1 MNPSPSASGPVAISP
16 ARPPAAGALIPLE
29 KWYAPRLAMSAKFL
43 HTLFSC
49 ALGIGS
55 GAVWAG
61 GEPVPLQRFVFEK
74 AEMGLPFRI
83 TLFAPDEA
91 AAKTAAEA
99 AFARVAAL
107 NAVLSDYDDESE
119 LSRLSRTSG
128 SGIAVPVSGDLWR
141 VLERGQAL
149 AVRTDGAFDL
159 TVGPLVNLWRRAR
172 RKQELPSP
180 ELIAE
185 MRARTGFRHLKLDAE
200 KRTAEL
206 LLADMRLDAGSIGKA
221 YAVDA
226 ALAVLKARGITRALV
241 GGSGD
246 MAAGDAPP
254 GLPGWRIEVA
264 ALDAPGAPPPR
275 IVHLVNRG
283 IATSGDVFQKVE
295 IEGKRYSHI
304 VDPRTGLG
312 LTDHSLVTVIAP
324 DCFTANG
331 CTTSASVLGPER
343 GLKLIDE
350 TPGIAGLIVRKP
362 GERIEFVE
370 SRAW

>member
-1 MNPSPSASGPVAISP
+1 MRADD
-16 ARPPAAGALIPLE
+16 AAA
-29 KWYAPRLAMSAKFL
+29 
-43 HTLFSC
+43 
-49 ALGIGS
+49 
-55 GAVWAG
+55 
-61 GEPVPLQRFVFEK
+61 LQRFVFEK

-83 TLFAPDEA
+83 TLFASDEA
-91 AAKTAAEA
+91 TAKAASDA
-99 AFARVAAL
+99 AFARVGAL

-119 LSRLSRTSG
+119 ISRLSRSSG
-128 SGIAVPVSGDLWR
+128 SGKVVPVSDDLWR
-141 VLERGQAL
+141 VLERGQAM
-149 AVRTDGAFDL
+149 AARTDGAFDV

-185 MRARTGFRHLKLDAE
+185 MRARVGFRDLKLDAE

-206 LLADMRLDAGSIGKA
+206 LIADMRLDVGSIGKA

-226 ALAVLKARGITRALV
+226 ALAVLQKRGITRALV

-275 IVHLVNRG
+275 IVHLANRG

-295 IEGKRYSHI
+295 IDGKRYSHI
-304 VDPRTGLG
+304 VDPHTGLG
-312 LTDHSLVTVIAP
+312 LTDHSLVTVTAP
-324 DCFTANG
+324 DCFTAN
-331 CTTSASVLGPER
+331 CYTTSASVLGPER
-343 GLKLIDE
+343 GMKLIDV

-362 GERIEFVE
+362 GEKVEFVE
-370 SRAW
+370 SRAWR

>member
-1 MNPSPSASGPVAISP
+1 MKTRTSQ
-16 ARPPAAGALIPLE
+16 AAVLLGALQMALAQ
-29 KWYAPRLAMSAKFL
+29 AP
-43 HTLFSC
+43 
-49 ALGIGS
+49 
-55 GAVWAG
+55 AG
-61 GEPVPLQRFVFEK
+61 DEPRALQRFVFEK

-83 TLFAPDEA
+83 TLFATDELTAGA
-91 AAKTAAEA
+91 AANA
-99 AFARVAAL
+99 AFARVGAL

-128 SGIAVPVSGDLWR
+128 SGKAVPVSDDLWA
-141 VLERGQAL
+141 VLERGQAM
-149 AVRTDGAFDL
+149 AERTDGAFDV

-185 MRARTGFRHLKLDAE
+185 MRGRVGFRYLKLDGRM
-200 KRTAEL
+200 RTAEL
-206 LLADMRLDAGSIGKA
+206 LIPEMRLDVGSIGKA

-246 MAAGDAPP
+246 MAAGDPPP

-275 IVHLVNRG
+275 IVHLANRG

-295 IEGKRYSHI
+295 IDGKRYSHI
-304 VDPRTGLG
+304 VDPHTGLG
-312 LTDHSLVTVIAP
+312 LTDHSLVTVVAR

-331 CTTSASVLGPER
+331 WTTSVSVLGPAR
-343 GLKLIDE
+343 GVKLLDE
-350 TPGIAGLIVRKP
+350 TPGIAGLLVRKP
-362 GERIEFVE
+362 GGEVEFIE
-370 SRAW
+370 SREWKAER

>member
-1 MNPSPSASGPVAISP
+1 MTPSAKHESLFTTLLAALWIALASASAGDA
-16 ARPPAAGALIPLE
+16 PPPLE
-29 KWYAPRLAMSAKFL
+29 
-43 HTLFSC
+43 
-49 ALGIGS
+49 
-55 GAVWAG
+55 
-61 GEPVPLQRFVFEK
+61 RFAFEK

-91 AAKTAAEA
+91 AAKVASDA
-99 AFARVAAL
+99 AFARVEEL
-107 NAVLSDYDDESE
+107 NRVLSDYDDDSE
-119 LSRLSRTSG
+119 ISRLSRTSG
-128 SGIAVPVSGDLWR
+128 SGNAVPVSDDHWR
-141 VLERGQAL
+141 VLERAQAM
-149 AVRTDGAFDL
+149 AERTDGAFDV
-159 TVGPLVNLWRRAR
+159 TIGPLVNLWRRAR

-185 MRARTGFRHLKLDAE
+185 MRARVGFRNLKLNAE

-206 LLADMRLDAGSIGKA
+206 RIADMRLDVGSIGKA

-254 GLPGWRIEVA
+254 GFPGWRIEVA

-275 IVHLVNRG
+275 IVHLANRG

-295 IEGKRYSHI
+295 IDGKRYSHI
-304 VDPRTGLG
+304 VDPHTGLG

-324 DCFTANG
+324 DCFTAN
-331 CTTSASVLGPER
+331 CYTTSASVLGPER
-343 GLKLIDE
+343 GMKLIDE
-350 TPGIAGLIVRKP
+350 TPGIAGMIVRKP

-370 SRAW
+370 SRGWRER

>member
-1 MNPSPSASGPVAISP
+1 M
-16 ARPPAAGALIPLE
+16 
-29 KWYAPRLAMSAKFL
+29 
-43 HTLFSC
+43 
-49 ALGIGS
+49 
-55 GAVWAG
+55 
-61 GEPVPLQRFVFEK
+61 QRFAFEK

-83 TLFAPDEA
+83 TLFASDEKTAKA
-91 AAKTAAEA
+91 AADA
-99 AFARVAAL
+99 AFARIEAL
-107 NAVLSDYDDESE
+107 NGVLSDYDDESE

-128 SGIAVPVSGDLWR
+128 SGKAVRVSDDLWR
-141 VLERGQAL
+141 VLERGQAM
-149 AVRTDGAFDL
+149 AERTEGAFDV

-185 MRARTGFRHLKLDAE
+185 MRARVGYRNLKLNAE

-206 LLADMRLDAGSIGKA
+206 LIPDMRLDAGSIGKA

-264 ALDAPGAPPPR
+264 SLDTPGAPPPR
-275 IVHLVNRG
+275 IVHLANRG

-295 IEGKRYSHI
+295 IDGKRYSHI

-324 DCFTANG
+324 DCFTAN
-331 CTTSASVLGPER
+331 CYTTSASVLGPER
-343 GLKLIDE
+343 GLKLIE
-350 TPGIAGLIVRKP
+350 GTPGIAALLVRKP
-362 GERIEFVE
+362 GEKIEFVE
-370 SRAW
+370 SREWR

>member
-1 MNPSPSASGPVAISP
+1 MLPKFFHALFF
-16 ARPPAAGALIPLE
+16 GALSLVAAAEPPPL
-29 KWYAPRLAMSAKFL
+29 R
-43 HTLFSC
+43 
-49 ALGIGS
+49 
-55 GAVWAG
+55 
-61 GEPVPLQRFVFEK
+61 RFAFEK

-83 TLFAPDEA
+83 TLFAPDENFAKA
-91 AAKTAAEA
+91 AADA
-99 AFARVAAL
+99 AFARVEAL
-107 NAVLSDYDDESE
+107 NGVLSDYDDESE

-128 SGIAVPVSGDLWR
+128 SGKAVPVSDDLWR
-141 VLERGQAL
+141 VLERGQAM
-149 AVRTDGAFDL
+149 AARTDGAFDV

-180 ELIAE
+180 ELIVE
-185 MRARTGFRHLKLDAE
+185 MRARVGFRNLKLDAE

-206 LLADMRLDAGSIGKA
+206 LIPDMRLDVGSIGKA

-241 GGSGD
+241 GGGGD

-264 ALDAPGAPPPR
+264 PLDAPGAPPPR
-275 IVHLVNRG
+275 IVHLANRG

-295 IEGKRYSHI
+295 IDGKRYSHI

-324 DCFTANG
+324 DCFTAN
-331 CTTSASVLGPER
+331 CYTTSASVLGPER
-343 GLKLIDE
+343 GLRLMDE
-350 TPGIAGLIVRKP
+350 TPGIAGLLVRKP
-362 GERIEFVE
+362 GEKIEFVE
-370 SRAW
+370 SRAWKAERSGGP

>member
-1 MNPSPSASGPVAISP
+1 MMIQRSLQTLLRCALWLGAVSALAGDEQ
-16 ARPPAAGALIPLE
+16 GAL
-29 KWYAPRLAMSAKFL
+29 K
-43 HTLFSC
+43 
-49 ALGIGS
+49 
-55 GAVWAG
+55 
-61 GEPVPLQRFVFEK
+61 RFAFEK

-83 TLFAPDEA
+83 TLFATNEQSAKA
-91 AAKTAAEA
+91 AADA
-99 AFARVAAL
+99 AFARVEAL

-128 SGIAVPVSGDLWR
+128 SGKAVPVSDDLWR
-141 VLERGQAL
+141 VLERGQAM
-149 AVRTDGAFDL
+149 AARTDGAFDV

-180 ELIAE
+180 DLIAE
-185 MRARTGFRHLKLDAE
+185 MRARVGFRNLKLDVE
-200 KRTAEL
+200 NRTAEL
-206 LLADMRLDAGSIGKA
+206 LIPDMRLDAGSIGKA

-264 ALDAPGAPPPR
+264 SLDAPDAPPPR

-295 IEGKRYSHI
+295 IDGKRYSHI
-304 VDPRTGLG
+304 VDPHTGVG
-312 LTDHSLVTVIAP
+312 LTDHSLVTVLAP
-324 DCFTANG
+324 DCFTAN
-331 CTTSASVLGPER
+331 CYTTSASVLGPER
-343 GLKLIDE
+343 GTKLIDE

-362 GERIEFVE
+362 GEKIEFVE
-370 SRAW
+370 SREWR